1 MQKLILGLLVAT
13 VAAASAYMFASSP
26 LRAEEVMLYK
36 NPQCG
41 CCEEYA
47 DYLRQNGFTVTVKPT
62 HDLAAMST
70 KAGMTDDFQGC
81 HLAQIDNYVVSGH
94 VPVSTINKLLT
105 ERPAIKGITLPGMP
119 EGSPGMSGTKNQSFV
134 IYEVGGTGSD
144 KPKVYALD

>member
-1 MQKLILGLLVAT
+1 MQKIILGLLI
-13 VAAASAYMFASSP
+13 AAAAYMFTGGP
-26 LRAEEVMLYK
+26 VRAEEVALYK

-62 HDLAAMST
+62 HDLAAMSR

-81 HLAQIDNYVVSGH
+81 HLAYIGNYVVSGH
-94 VPVSTINKLLT
+94 VPISTINKLLK

-119 EGSPGMSGTKNQSFV
+119 MGSPGMSGAKDEPFT
-134 IYEVGGTGSD
+134 IYETGGTSGD
-144 KPKVYALD
+144 KPKVYAVE